1 VNANVRERGGRV
13 PTDERLDNNRRATLS
28 GDRQLMRESG
38 AAHDKRYSM
47 AAGIARLE
55 AERVAVRMR
64 LEGVVRV
71 CGKPVVVLGMVVVR
85 VLVGVECRH
94 RAGK

>member
-1 VNANVRERGGRV
+1 
-13 PTDERLDNNRRATLS
+13 
-28 GDRQLMRESG
+28 
-38 AAHDKRYSM
+38 M

-55 AERVAVRMR
+55 AERVVVRMR
-64 LEGVVRV
+64 LEGAVRV

-94 RAGK
+94 RAGKGCQSRTEQNRCQTPHGPECM

>member
-1 VNANVRERGGRV
+1 
-13 PTDERLDNNRRATLS
+13 
-28 GDRQLMRESG
+28 
-38 AAHDKRYSM
+38 M

-55 AERVAVRMR
+55 AERVIVRMR

-71 CGKPVVVLGMVVVR
+71 CGEPVVVLGMVVVR

-94 RAGK
+94 RPGK